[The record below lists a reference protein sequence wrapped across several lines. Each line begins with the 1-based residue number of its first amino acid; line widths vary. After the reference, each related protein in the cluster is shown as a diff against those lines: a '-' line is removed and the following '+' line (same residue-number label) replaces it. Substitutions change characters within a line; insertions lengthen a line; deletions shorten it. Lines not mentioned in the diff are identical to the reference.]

1 MKSGRIIM
9 GVDLTGNVA
18 YDAYYICALIKGS
31 GGIKIISKINL
42 R

>member
-18 YDAYYICALIKGS
+18 YDAYYICNKGS